1 MIEINVEIDDSVQT
15 YSFPTSWS
23 EVTVEQFSN
32 LYGIDKEKYTGMF
45 YTFEVIHQ
53 LTGIDRDVIEMM
65 EYHDFVELV
74 KGLEFVFKPVE
85 DKKSES
91 VIVDGEEYF
100 VHNEFN
106 KYTAGEIISLE
117 TIISSSNGEF
127 VKVMPQLLCIFLRKK
142 KENGNLE
149 KYKTTFMNRIESF
162 KKIKIDE
169 INHIFSFFLTGRVS
183 SANNTVDSS
192 NLKDNSP
199 QK

>member
-1 MIEINVEIDDSVQT
+1 MIEINVEIDDVIQA
-15 YSFPTSWS
+15 YSFPTDWS
-23 EVTVEQFSN
+23 EVSVQQFSN
-32 LYGIDKEKYTGMF
+32 LYGIDKEKYTGMY

-65 EYHDFVELV
+65 DYHDFVELV
-74 KGLEFVFKPVE
+74 KSLNFVFQPVE
-85 DKKSES
+85 DKKNDSI
-91 VIVDGEEYF
+91 IVDGEEYF
-100 VHNEFN
+100 VHTNFN

-117 TIISSSNGEF
+117 TIIGSSNGEF

-169 INHIFSFFLTGRVS
+169 INHIFSFFLTGRAS
-183 SANNTVDSS
+183 SANNTKDSS
-192 NLKDNSP
+192 NPNENSP
-199 QK
+199 IK

>member
-1 MIEINVEIDDSVQT
+1 MIEINVEIDDSLQS

-23 EVTVEQFSN
+23 EVTVQQFSN

-65 EYHDFVELV
+65 EYHDFVKLV
-74 KGLEFVFKPVE
+74 KSLEFVFQPVE

-91 VIVDGEEYF
+91 LVVDGEEYF
-100 VHNEFN
+100 VHSEFS

-127 VKVMPQLLCIFLRKK
+127 VKVMPHLLCIFLRKK

-169 INHIFSFFLTGRVS
+169 VNHIFSFFLNGRAS
-183 SANNTVDSS
+183 SANNTKDSS
-192 NLKDNSP
+192 NLNENSP
-199 QK
+199 KK